1 MFGGGGGGRRVGN
14 VGKLDANIYKGII
27 KTSMRMKKIFSVQVL
42 HHLFYK
48 VGVLEFD

>member
-27 KTSMRMKKIFSVQVL
+27 KTSIRMKNTFYIFL
-42 HHLFYK
+42 H
-48 VGVLEFD
+48 